1 MDFESKKFKIALK
14 ELPKE
19 DKIDERKVFKTS
31 KKSNI
36 EQSSKKEV
44 KKKKKNIVKK
54 YNKK

>member
-19 DKIDERKVFKTS
+19 DKIDERKVFITS
-31 KKSNI
+31 KAVNKTRK
-36 EQSSKKEV
+36 EVKEV

>member
-19 DKIDERKVFKTS
+19 DKIDERKVFITS
-31 KKSNI
+31 KAVKAV
-36 EQSSKKEV
+36 KEV